1 MGEGE
6 VDEPNDDRKKD
17 DEADYGDRP
26 FAIRLRPAISKIG
39 QPLGSERRREE
50 VHFFNEDHQPIC
62 FSGSDRTE
70 TTTSE
75 TCSFV
80 TFSSYAQLTRDLR
93 KSTIADIQTWGQ
105 KRVYSLCC

>member
-1 MGEGE
+1 MDVVRWVRAKSMSPMMIG
-6 VDEPNDDRKKD
+6 KKMMKQTMAID
-17 DEADYGDRP
+17 LLR
-26 FAIRLRPAISKIG
+26 FACA
-39 QPLGSERRREE
+39 Q
-50 VHFFNEDHQPIC
+50 FFNEDHQPIC